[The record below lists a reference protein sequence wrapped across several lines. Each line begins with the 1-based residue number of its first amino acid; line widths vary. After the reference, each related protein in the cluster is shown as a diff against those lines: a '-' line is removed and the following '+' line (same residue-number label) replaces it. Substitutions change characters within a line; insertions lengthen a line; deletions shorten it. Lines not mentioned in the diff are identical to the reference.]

1 MLKKKIK
8 SSRSQYLKLRCVSQ
22 IKLNTYRILNTVATF
37 CIGGNHC
44 YSHLLWLN
52 NTFICREK
60 QFFSLE
66 RTIRNLHL
74 ALYDSRRQLV
84 PYIANDLFLPV
95 SALLEEQLFSLII
108 NYTRIT
114 LLHIREYT
122 VETHKHKNRTTVA
135 LQQTAYA
142 SEQCWFYTMKVLQE

>member
-1 MLKKKIK
+1 M
-8 SSRSQYLKLRCVSQ
+8 SQ
-22 IKLNTYRILNTVATF
+22 IKLNTHRILNTISTF

-60 QFFSLE
+60 QFFILD

-84 PYIANDLFLPV
+84 TYIANDLLLSV

-108 NYTRIT
+108 NYTCIT
-114 LLHIREYT
+114 LLHIREYM
-122 VETHKHKNRTTVA
+122 VETHNHKNRTAVA

-142 SEQCWFYTMKVLQE
+142 FCKVKVLQQ